1 MNDDDIIRQRG
12 RSVRAIAARR
22 TSMVEINEAIDH
34 WADQAITDKA
44 RKHDL
49 AFELARLDEL
59 QEVFDQRR

>member
-1 MNDDDIIRQRG
+1 
-12 RSVRAIAARR
+12 VRAIAARR
-22 TSMVEINEAIDH
+22 TSVVEINEAIDH